1 MLHIRTYFFKCINRN
16 INSHGALSNN
26 KHCTI
31 NLSTMQERKKTKK
44 FMLYFNAKL
53 KVLGSGAAGAPS
65 CIYLLTDNSNYMFN
79 CGESTQRL
87 GQEHQCKLSKVQNI
101 FITYSSWKNLGGIPG
116 SLLTAQAD
124 GVTQINIHG
133 PEVFDDY
140 IKAIK
145 PFVHLS
151 NLKIT
156 YPLIDESKPYE
167 DHVMRVSYV
176 PITKVLKDTKES
188 SSDLVDKEYHIN
200 ANHKRVIDEETD
212 KQNINTEKKMKS
224 TPHLI
229 CYICEVHPRR
239 GKLIIDK
246 CINYGVPPGPL
257 LDMLKHGRD
266 ITKPDGT
273 VVRSKD
279 VVQPDTPKTTF
290 IVLECPTEEYLDSIL
305 NHPTFLKYQQTES
318 TKGEYEVFC
327 IFHFTPENIF
337 TTQRYQDWLKK
348 FSSNT
353 EHIVLNNENTCMGSE
368 AVYKNQYLLNML
380 HPEIFPLLNKDRFEK
395 DKETQSNN
403 IHRARTAQT
412 LEVRPVPNCLL
423 NAEIYKEPKTYIDEV
438 SQIPDF
444 TNVLKELKTVISKKS
459 AELNLDTISDYPRI
473 VMLGTGCSV
482 PNKVRNTSSILLR
495 INKDCSILL
504 DCGEGTL
511 TQIVRFFGASES
523 LNILRTIKAVY
534 ISHIH
539 ADHHLG
545 LMGVLLKRK
554 EVTDEMLYLMA
565 PKCMTPWLNYYN
577 GQFESVVQQYILV
590 HNDDL
595 YLNSHKLS
603 EYFEITLYNKLN
615 INEINT
621 IYVTHCKEAY
631 GIAITLQDNKKIVY
645 SGDTIF
651 CQNLIKLGQNC
662 DLLIHE
668 ATMESGLEALAKSK
682 LHSTTSEAIRVGK
695 FMSAKFILLT
705 HFSQRYSKIPFI
717 PDNEANV
724 GIAYDN
730 MEFRLPQLSLL
741 PLFYPC
747 IKVMFNEYNKVLNE

>member
-1 MLHIRTYFFKCINRN
+1 MLQIRTCFCKCISRN
-16 INSHGALSNN
+16 INSLSNN
-26 KHCTI
+26 KRYTM
-31 NLSTMQERKKTKK
+31 NLSTTQRKKIKK
-44 FMLYFNAKL
+44 PCLDFNAKL

-65 CIYLLTDNSNYMFN
+65 CICLLTDHSNYIFN
-79 CGESTQRL
+79 CGEGVQRL
-87 GQEHQCKLSKVQNI
+87 SQEHQCKLSKVGNI
-101 FITYSSWKNLGGIPG
+101 FVTYSSWKNLGGIPG
-116 SLLTAQAD
+116 SLLTAQAS
-124 GVTQINIHG
+124 GVTEINIHG
-133 PEVFDDY
+133 PEGFDDY

-145 PFVHLS
+145 SFVHLP

-156 YPLIDESKPYE
+156 YPLIDESKPYK
-167 DHVMRVSYV
+167 DNIMKVSYV
-176 PITKVLKDTKES
+176 HITKSLKDTKES
-188 SSDLVDKEYHIN
+188 SSDLVNEEYHIN
-200 ANHKRVIDEETD
+200 ANHKRVIDEETN
-212 KQNINTEKKMKS
+212 KQNTKTEKRTKS
-224 TPHLI
+224 GPHLI

-239 GKLIIDK
+239 GKLLINK
-246 CINYGVPPGPL
+246 CIDFGVPPGPL
-257 LDMLKHGRD
+257 LDTLKNGMD
-266 ITKPDGT
+266 VTKPDGT
-273 VVRSKD
+273 IVRSKD
-279 VVQPDTPKTTF
+279 VVEPDSPKTTF
-290 IVLECPTEEYLDSIL
+290 IVLECPTEEYLDPIL
-305 NHPTFLKYQQTES
+305 NHPTFLKYQQTELTEEES
-318 TKGEYEVFC
+318 EVFC

-337 TTQRYQDWLKK
+337 TTQQYQDWLKK
-348 FSSNT
+348 FSPNT

-380 HPEIFPLLNKDRFEK
+380 HPEIFPLLNKDCFEK

-403 IHRARTAQT
+403 VHRARTAQT
-412 LEVRPVPNCLL
+412 LQIRPVPSCLF

-444 TNVLKELKTVISKKS
+444 TNVLKELKIIINKKS
-459 AELNLDTISDYPRI
+459 AELNLGTILDYPRI

-482 PNKVRNTSSILLR
+482 PNKVRNTSSILLQ

-511 TQIVRFFGASES
+511 GQIIRFFGASES

-545 LMGVLLKRK
+545 LMGLLLRRK
-554 EVTDEMLYLMA
+554 EVTDEMLYLLT

-590 HNDDL
+590 HNGDL
-595 YLNSHKLS
+595 YLDSHKLS
-603 EYFEITLYNKLN
+603 KYFEITLYNKLN

-621 IYVTHCKEAY
+621 IHVTHCKESY

-651 CQNLIKLGQNC
+651 CRNLIKLGQNC
-662 DLLIHE
+662 NLLIHE
-668 ATMESGLEALAKSK
+668 ATIESGLEELAKSK
-682 LHSTTSEAIRVGK
+682 LHSTTSEAIKAGK
-695 FMSAKFILLT
+695 YMNAKFILLT

-717 PDNEANV
+717 PDKEANV

-747 IKVMFNEYNKVLNE
+747 IKVMFNEYNKVLDV